1 MKQMADALQTSLT
14 ISSTG
19 LAAQSQRMRIVSE
32 NMANSNSAGRT
43 PGSDPYQRKTISFVA
58 ALDRDTGVS
67 SVRIDRVGVDTAPFT
82 VVYDPGHIAAD
93 ENGMVKMPNVEIL
106 LEMADMRE
114 TIRSYEANMQAVK
127 QARRLISM
135 TIGMIG
141 N

>member
-1 MKQMADALQTSLT
+1 MADALKTSLLV
-14 ISSTG
+14 SSAG

-32 NMANSNSAGRT
+32 NMANSNTTGKT

-58 ALDRDTGVS
+58 ALDKESGISKVKVD
-67 SVRIDRVGVDTAPFT
+67 RIGVDTAQFST
-82 VVYDPGHIAAD
+82 VYDPGHVAANKD
-93 ENGMVKMPNVEIL
+93 GIVKLPNVEIL

-135 TIGMIG
+135 TIDMIG

>member
-1 MKQMADALQTSLT
+1 MADALKTSLI
-14 ISSTG
+14 ISSAG

-32 NMANSNSAGRT
+32 NMANSNTTGKT

-58 ALDRDTGVS
+58 ALDRESGISKVKVDQ
-67 SVRIDRVGVDTAPFT
+67 IGVDIAPYST
-82 VVYDPGHIAAD
+82 SYDPGHVAANKD
-93 ENGMVKMPNVEIL
+93 GIVKLPNVEIL

-135 TIGMIG
+135 TIDMIG